1 MRLHAELYIAQG
13 IDATEPNSINQAINS
28 VSSPNYYVVDV
39 HGKFS
44 EYAGNVVYG
53 KTMDDI
59 TNFFN
64 EFLFLF
70 GYRDPHPNQTGQSII
85 SQLHIDKF
93 KLIN

>member
-1 MRLHAELYIAQG
+1 MRLQAERYIVQG
-13 IDATEPNSINQAINS
+13 IYATEPNSINEAINS
-28 VSSPNYYVVDV
+28 VNRPNYYVD
-39 HGKFS
+39 GKFS
-44 EYAGNVVYG
+44 EYAGDVVYG

-64 EFLFLF
+64 GLIFIF
-70 GYRDPHPNQTGQSII
+70 GYRDPHPKQTGQNTI